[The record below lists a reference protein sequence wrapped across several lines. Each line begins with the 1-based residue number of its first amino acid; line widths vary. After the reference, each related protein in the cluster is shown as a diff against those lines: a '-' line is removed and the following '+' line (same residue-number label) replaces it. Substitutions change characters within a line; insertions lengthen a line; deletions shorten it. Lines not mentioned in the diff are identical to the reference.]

1 MVVVISGLGD
11 IRGTLL
17 AGVLFG
23 LMQVIGGASY
33 GLLISYLFLI
43 VLLVFNPRELIGGA
57 LRKRKLSAME
67 VQSNEE

>member
-1 MVVVISGLGD
+1 
-11 IRGTLL
+11 
-17 AGVLFG
+17 
-23 LMQVIGGASY
+23 MQVIGGASY